1 MDDSGGPREP
11 ISTAMIRASLAAL
24 ADRLGPGAVSTAPDI
39 LHGASHD
46 AGLDRATPLAVVRP
60 STTDDVATAVRWARG
75 VGAHVVARG
84 AGTGLSG
91 GAVPGATSIVLA
103 LDGLDGIAID
113 PLDRVAVCGPGAVTA
128 NVDAAAAAHGLM
140 YPPDPAS
147 WLRCTVGGNAA
158 TNAGGPRCLKY
169 GVTAGYVQGL
179 TAVLADGRTVR
190 LGGPALDPPGPDLVG
205 LLVGSEGTL
214 AVVTELILRLIP
226 RPPAAGTLLAAFPD
240 AAAAGAAVAAI
251 VARGLVPAALELMD
265 RAMLAILAADR
276 NGDGEADLD
285 DPHKDGPPA
294 WPPDAGAV
302 LIVEVDGH
310 PGSIA
315 PQLAAVAAAAE
326 PHGGRC
332 RIAADDGERAA
343 LWAGRRRAG
352 LAVLRPT
359 GAYHTADAAVP
370 PSRLPAVIDA
380 VAAICAARGRT
391 YGLVAHAGDGNLH
404 PLVPFDPASPS
415 DAHAVEAC
423 VAEIAAAAV
432 AAGGTISGEHGVGLA
447 KRAFLPWLFDPATLS
462 AMRDVKRALDPLG
475 TLNPGKVLP
484 PAGDPGAAWPREDVP
499 PGRSSGRSRIVS
511 ITVDPADLVLT
522 APADATLAQAAAA
535 ANAAGCLLPLASP
548 WPESTL
554 GDVIGQRLEAPW
566 RTRYGAIGDHV
577 LTVKATLPDGRVI
590 RAGRA
595 VRKHV
600 AGYALPRLFVG
611 AGGRMGRLD
620 AVGLRLV
627 PAPPRRA
634 SLVVGADA
642 IDAAV
647 ALALAARAVTIGASA
662 VLVVEAATLASHPN
676 LAACADGRPWAVVVT
691 SEGVPADVDADLAL
705 ARRAIGAPNGRTHR
719 VDHGAADVGGVD
731 VWAAAV
737 AEAAPVVRVGVPTHC
752 LSTAITA
759 TTASGCARVV
769 IDVLC
774 GQIFVRGHVGEA
786 MDAPE
791 PTLGMIAAA
800 YGGHAVACGPPSTAQ
815 PDRACLRSEMRRGVR
830 E

>member
-11 ISTAMIRASLAAL
+11 ISMAAIRASLAAL
-24 ADRLGPGAVSTAPDI
+24 ADRLGPGTVSTAPDV
-39 LHGASHD
+39 LLGVSHD
-46 AGLDRATPLAVVRP
+46 AGLDRATALAVVRP
-60 STTDDVATAVRWARG
+60 STTADVATAVRWARG

-91 GAVPGATSIVLA
+91 GAVPVATSIVLA
-103 LDGLDGIAID
+103 LDGLDGIAVD
-113 PLDRVAVCGPGAVTA
+113 PVDRVAVCGPGAVTA
-128 NVDAAAAAHGLM
+128 DVDAAAAAHGLM

-147 WLRCTVGGNAA
+147 WRQCTVGGNAA

-190 LGGPALDPPGPDLVG
+190 LGGLALDPPGPDLIG

-226 RPPAAGTLLAAFPD
+226 RPPAVGTLLAAFPD

-276 NGDGEADLD
+276 DGDGEADLD
-285 DPHKDGPPA
+285 DPLNGGPPA

-302 LIVEVDGH
+302 LIAEVDGH
-310 PGSIA
+310 PASIA
-315 PQLAAVAAAAE
+315 PQLAAVGAAAE
-326 PHGGRC
+326 AHGGRC
-332 RIAADDGERAA
+332 RIATDDGERAA

-380 VAAICAARGRT
+380 VATICAARGRT

-404 PLVPFDPASPS
+404 PLVPFDPASPA

-432 AAGGTISGEHGVGLA
+432 AAGGTVSGEHGVGLT
-447 KRAFLPWLFDPATLS
+447 KRRFLPWLFDSATLE

-484 PAGDPGAAWPREDVP
+484 PAGDPGAAWPRDDVP
-499 PGRSSGRSRIVS
+499 PGRSPGPLRTSS
-511 ITVDPADLVLT
+511 ITVAPADLVLT
-522 APADATLAQAAAA
+522 APAAATLAEAAAA
-535 ANAAGCLLPLASP
+535 AHAAGCLLPLASP

-554 GDVIGQRLEAPW
+554 GDVIGRRLEAPW

-577 LTVKATLPDGRVI
+577 LRIAATLPDGRVI
-590 RAGRA
+590 RAGCA

-600 AGYALPRLFVG
+600 AGYALQRLFVG
-611 AGGRMGRLD
+611 AGGRMGRIE
-620 AVGLRLV
+620 AVSLRLV

-634 SLVVGADA
+634 SLLVGADDV
-642 IDAAV
+642 DAAV
-647 ALALAARAVTIGASA
+647 ALALAARDVTIGASA
-662 VLVVEAATLASHPN
+662 VLVVEAPALASHPG
-676 LAACADGRPWAVVVT
+676 LAAHVDGRPWAVVVT
-691 SEGVPADVDADLAL
+691 SEGVAADVDADVVL
-705 ARRAIGAPNGRTHR
+705 ARRAIGAPRGRVR
-719 VDHGAADVGGVD
+719 RIDHAADDLGGVD

-737 AEAAPVVRVGVPTHC
+737 ADAAPIVRLGVPTHC
-752 LSTAITA
+752 LTAAITA
-759 TTASGCARVV
+759 TTASGFPCVV
-769 IDVLC
+769 IDVLG
-774 GQIFVRGHVGEA
+774 GQIFVRGHIDGA
-786 MDAPE
+786 LDAAK
-791 PTLGMIAAA
+791 PTLGRIAAA
-800 YGGHAVACGPPSTAQ
+800 YGGHVLACGPATVPHCVAGPSVSAQ
-815 PDRACLRSEMRRGVR
+815 
-830 E
+830 